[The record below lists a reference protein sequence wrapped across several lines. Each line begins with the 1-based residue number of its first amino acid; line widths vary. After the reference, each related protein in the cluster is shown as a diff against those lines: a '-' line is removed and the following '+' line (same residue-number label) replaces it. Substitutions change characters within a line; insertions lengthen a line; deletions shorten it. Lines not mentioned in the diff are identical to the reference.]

1 MAWRTWLVKIEKP
14 YDKAMGGSAQLRL
27 RVPPD
32 KKELLFKKAGGRG
45 NGREVERRSR
55 AKEGAVIVQYH

>member
-45 NGREVERRSR
+45 NGRKVERRSR
-55 AKEGAVIVQYH
+55 A